1 MNKEANIKLLE
12 NIRLLNKLAHKL
24 NSVEFDDTKQIMYET
39 FIRMYPKFN
48 PKKGSLSTFITT
60 QVYRQ
65 AVRAYEKERNV
76 VKLPDYV
83 HNIRRQY
90 RKGLIDGSFE
100 EFELL
105 KSRRVFPFCH
115 ISFVAYS
122 KIIESLNNES
132 LTRVYNDC
140 VLEDTN
146 TLQDKD
152 LKVNDSYL
160 TSTED
165 NVEHSLLLN
174 KINRQIDKLPIR
186 QKIIIEKYYG
196 LNDNQQCTLEEI
208 GRMFNITKEAV
219 RSNKTRTLATLR
231 NRMKI

>member
-12 NIRLLNKLAHKL
+12 NIRLLNKLAYKL

-48 PKKGSLSTFITT
+48 PKKGSLSTFVIT
-60 QVYRQ
+60 QVYKQ

-90 RKGLIDGSFE
+90 RKGLLDGSFE

-105 KSRRVFPFCH
+105 KSQRVFPFCH

-122 KIIESLNNES
+122 KIIEALNNES

-146 TLQDKD
+146 TLQGEDINT
-152 LKVNDSYL
+152 NDSYL

-174 KINRQIDKLPIR
+174 KINRQLDKLPTR
-186 QKIIIEKYYG
+186 QKVIIEKYYG

-219 RSNKTRTLATLR
+219 RGSKMRTLATLR

>member
-12 NIRLLNKLAHKL
+12 NIRLLNKLAYKL

-48 PKKGSLSTFITT
+48 PKKGSLSTFVVT
-60 QVYRQ
+60 QVYKQ
-65 AVRAYEKERNV
+65 AVRTYEKERNV

-90 RKGLIDGSFE
+90 RKGLLDGSFE
-100 EFELL
+100 EFESL
-105 KSRRVFPFCH
+105 KSQRVYPFYH
-115 ISFVAYS
+115 ISFIAYS
-122 KIIESLNNES
+122 KIIEALNNES

-146 TLQDKD
+146 TLQGEDINT
-152 LKVNDSYL
+152 NDSYL

-165 NVEHSLLLN
+165 NVERSLLLN
-174 KINRQIDKLPIR
+174 KINRQLNNLSIR

-208 GRMFNITKEAV
+208 GRMLSITKEAV
-219 RSNKTRTLATLR
+219 RSNKIRTLATLR
-231 NRMKI
+231 NRIKM

>member
-1 MNKEANIKLLE
+1 MNKEANIKLLK
-12 NIRLLNKLAHKL
+12 NIRLLNKLAYKL

-60 QVYRQ
+60 QVYKQ
-65 AVRAYEKERNV
+65 AVRSYEKERNV
-76 VKLPDYV
+76 VRLPDYV

-90 RKGLIDGSFE
+90 RKGLIDGGFK

-105 KSRRVFPFCH
+105 KSQRIYPYYH
-115 ISFVAYS
+115 ISFIAYS
-122 KIIESLNNES
+122 KIIDALNNES

-140 VLEDTN
+140 VLEDTKALQGEDIN
-146 TLQDKD
+146 T
-152 LKVNDSYL
+152 NDSYL

-174 KINRQIDKLPIR
+174 KINRQLDKLPTR
-186 QKIIIEKYYG
+186 QKVIIEKYYG

-208 GRMFNITKEAV
+208 GRMLGITKEAV
-219 RSNKTRTLATLR
+219 RSNKMRTLATLR
-231 NRMKI
+231 NRIKI

>member
-1 MNKEANIKLLE
+1 MNKKANIELLK
-12 NIRLLNKLAHKL
+12 NIRLLNKLAYKL

-48 PKKGSLSTFITT
+48 PKKGSLSTFVTT
-60 QVYRQ
+60 QVYKQ

-90 RKGLIDGSFE
+90 RKRLLDGSFE
-100 EFELL
+100 EFESL
-105 KSRRVFPFCH
+105 KSQRVYPFYH

-122 KIIESLNNES
+122 KIIEALNNES

-146 TLQDKD
+146 TLQGEDINT
-152 LKVNDSYL
+152 NDSYL
-160 TSTED
+160 TPTED

-174 KINRQIDKLPIR
+174 KINRQLNNLSTR

-208 GRMFNITKEAV
+208 GRMLGITKEAV
-219 RSNKTRTLATLR
+219 RSNKMRTLATLR
-231 NRMKI
+231 NRIKI